1 MTESPQQRR
10 AMWRIVL
17 TVLLILA
24 VAIGSIVAGA
34 NWNRWFASGGSNTS
48 SQIETEGDDWTGDQ
62 PTYTGEKNTDTIDIP
77 GFDSMTFKA
86 GVTTQSVNLYNPE
99 QNTCY
104 FRLTLVLADGT
115 QIWQSKLIEPGKG
128 LHEIELTQALSV
140 GDYEGV
146 TLKYEC
152 FSLDDHSQLNGSDI
166 KLTLHVLG

>member
-24 VAIGSIVAGA
+24 VAIGSIVVGA